1 MLRRMSTAGN
11 PRSRPAG
18 APDNPDS
25 FELLTLLA
33 RLGKLNDLVIGDLLE
48 TLPHPEVHGYGQVE
62 CIVLTSLYMA
72 GPPYQLSPGEL
83 CRLSLQSP
91 SGMTKTL
98 ARLQEAGLV
107 RRGQDAADRRSLPV
121 ALTPKGRKVA
131 EGNVAQSIRRYSAI
145 VADLSGPA
153 LASLNQSLR
162 GVLALLEREVQAIQ
176 ARAR

>member
-1 MLRRMSTAGN
+1 MLAPMSAATN
-11 PRSRPAG
+11 RSKPAG

-33 RLGKLNDLVIGDLLE
+33 RLGKLNDLVIADLLE

-83 CRLSLQSP
+83 CRVSLQSP

-98 ARLQEAGLV
+98 SRLQEAGLV

-153 LASLNQSLR
+153 LSALNDSLR
-162 GVLALLEREVQAIQ
+162 GVLALLEREVLTIQ
-176 ARAR
+176 NKAR